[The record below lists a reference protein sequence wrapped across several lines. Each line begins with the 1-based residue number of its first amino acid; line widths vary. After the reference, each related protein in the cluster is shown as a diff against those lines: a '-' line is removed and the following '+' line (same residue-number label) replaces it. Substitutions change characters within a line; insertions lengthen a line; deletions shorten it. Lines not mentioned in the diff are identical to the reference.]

1 MPLDLRKVLH
11 QIKNLEN
18 SEQKNSLEARLDST
32 YQQFI
37 NANKNL
43 EPLIKKLAE
52 TNSAS
57 KANFTFAAPVLE
69 KGESLNTL
77 INPENAFTNPHITLG
92 SDGSQIFSFS
102 HEVSGASL
110 INIGM
115 IAIPYYEKNV
125 PVCLSSEPTVYNST
139 EDINFTA
146 SEERISDEDL
156 ISYERTLKEVEGLV
170 TLAKHYSKYKLPMVA
185 LLDGTLIHWHIERFN
200 SAFIEQ
206 FIKRYSNAIME
217 LKNLGIPVA
226 SLISNSRS
234 NDIINMLKIYKCPYD
249 EVNCKKHC
257 ASLLSKD
264 LPCNP
269 MPDYKTVFD
278 RRIMERL
285 FIEKNYVS
293 GARSVL
299 FKSNSNI
306 LNSYPDEIKVYF
318 FYINTGKEVARVELP
333 YYVACDKSL
342 LNLLHNAISIQCK
355 VGFGYPVVLS
365 EAHNQAVVNKKDRQI
380 FYDLIKE
387 HTLTHKSGQIKLSTK
402 ELKKRISF
410 V

>member
-1 MPLDLRKVLH
+1 MPLDFRKVLH
-11 QIKNLEN
+11 QIKNLES
-18 SEQKNSLEARLDST
+18 SEQKNSLEARLNST
-32 YQQFI
+32 YQQFL
-37 NANKNL
+37 NANKDL
-43 EPLIKKLAE
+43 DIFLKKLAE
-52 TNSAS
+52 TNSTS
-57 KANFTFAAPVLE
+57 KANFTFATPVLE

-77 INPENAFTNPHITLG
+77 ISPENDFTKPHITLG

-115 IAIPYYEKNV
+115 IAIPYYEKNI
-125 PVCLSSEPTVYNST
+125 PVYMSSEPTVYNST
-139 EDINFTA
+139 EDINPTI

-200 SAFIEQ
+200 NAFIEQ

-217 LKNLGIPVA
+217 LKNLGLPVA

-234 NDIINMLKIYKCPYD
+234 NDIINMLKIGKCPYD
-249 EVNCKKHC
+249 KVDCKKHC
-257 ASLLSKD
+257 ASLSSKD

-269 MPDYKTVFD
+269 MSDYKTVFD
-278 RRIMERL
+278 RRIIERL
-285 FIEKNYVS
+285 FTEEKCLN
-293 GARSVL
+293 GTRSVL

-306 LNSYPDEIKVYF
+306 LNFYPEEIKVFF
-318 FYINTGKEVARVELP
+318 FYINTGTEAARVELP
-333 YYVACDKSL
+333 YYVASDKKL
-342 LNLLHNAISIQCK
+342 LDLLHNAISIQSK

-365 EAHNQAVVNKKDRQI
+365 EAHNQAVVNKGDRQI
-380 FYDLIKE
+380 FYDLIKD

-402 ELKKRISF
+402 ELRKRISF

>member
-1 MPLDLRKVLH
+1 MPLDFRKVLH
-11 QIKNLEN
+11 QIKKLEN
-18 SEQKNSLEARLDST
+18 LEQKNSLEARLDST
-32 YQQFI
+32 YTQFL
-37 NANKNL
+37 NADKNL
-43 EPLIKKLAE
+43 EMLLKRLAE
-52 TNSAS
+52 TNSTS
-57 KANFTFAAPVLE
+57 KANFTFATPKLE
-69 KGESLNTL
+69 KGESLHTL
-77 INPENAFTNPHITLG
+77 INPENNFTKSHITLG
-92 SDGSQIFSFS
+92 SDGSQIFSFA

-115 IAIPYYEKNV
+115 IAIPYYEKNT
-125 PVCLSSEPTVYNST
+125 PVFMSSEPTVYNST
-139 EDINFTA
+139 EDINPA
-146 SEERISDEDL
+146 ISEERISDEDL

-170 TLAKHYSKYKLPMVA
+170 MLAKTYSKYKLPMVA

-206 FIKRYSNAIME
+206 FIKRYSNAIIE
-217 LKNLGIPVA
+217 LKNLGVPVA

-249 EVNCKKHC
+249 SVDCKKHC
-257 ASLLSKD
+257 ASILSKD

-269 MPDYKTVFD
+269 LPDYKTVLD
-278 RRIMERL
+278 RRTVERL
-285 FIEKNYVS
+285 FIEKKCSS
-293 GARSVL
+293 GTRTVL

-306 LNSYPDEIKVYF
+306 LNFYPEEIKVFF
-318 FYINTGKEVARVELP
+318 FYISTGTEVARVELP
-333 YYVACDKSL
+333 HYVASDKSL

-387 HTLTHKSGQIKLSTK
+387 HSLANKLGQIKLSTK